1 MANFEQVSLTTPEL
15 DEMVMPP
22 AEPRTRR
29 ALALGASLAAG
40 LLLVGAAGAF
50 HFQGGHHIQAGL
62 ADFRRFNKAEDL
74 VRLDA
79 EVLGPVK
86 SVNCFLDNGQLI
98 FRTMAAILLLRNMP
112 TACEDLSTPENR
124 GACTVAFNGGFLNM
138 VLIATMIAAAVNDC
152 ANTVNVPAG
161 CTAITTGFMASLQ
174 VLPTGIGATIAN
186 CDTWWRET
194 KATAYGVTTTKAPF
208 FTTRTHKPIFTTR
221 APAEKN
227 FPTLIPAKWL
237 DMKEKAD
244 ARADALN
251 TYGTGMAFCMVDI
264 FQSMFFLGRAVM
276 TLMDSA
282 KWCTPTM
289 QTTSMGKEGC
299 AADILNF
306 LAAISNIANFL
317 ADAVPSCGQA
327 GDVSAARAAC
337 AAGII
342 LIPESIFAVAG
353 TAIGLP
359 DICPEGFENSPP
371 TPVPVMTGSAK
382 KAQEEEE

>member
-1 MANFEQVSLTTPEL
+1 MAQSEATMMLTPPEL
-15 DEMVMPP
+15 EIEDVMEDNVPQSQSQ
-22 AEPRTRR
+22 PRSRLSL
-29 ALALGASLAAG
+29 AAKAALGASLVVAG
-40 LLLVGAAGAF
+40 VVGAW
-50 HFQGGHHIQAGL
+50 QLQSGHQSAGL
-62 ADFRRFNKAEDL
+62 ADFRRFEVAKDGL
-74 VRLDA
+74 VKLDG
-79 EVLGPVK
+79 EMLDPVK
-86 SVNCFLDNGQLI
+86 GVNCFLDNGQLI
-98 FRTMAAILLLRNMP
+98 FRTMAAILLLRSMP
-112 TACEDLSTPENR
+112 EACADLSTPENR

-186 CDTWWRET
+186 CDTWWKET
-194 KATAYGVTTTKAPF
+194 KVNPYGVATTKAPF

-237 DMKEKAD
+237 EMKEKMD
-244 ARADALN
+244 ARADEKEAF
-251 TYGTGMAFCMVDI
+251 GVGIAFCMVDV
-264 FQSMFFLGRAVM
+264 FQSMLFLGRAVM
-276 TLMDSA
+276 TLLDSA

-289 QTTSMGKEGC
+289 QTTIMGKEGC

-327 GDVSAARAAC
+327 GDVSAAKAAC

-342 LIPESIFAVAG
+342 LIPEAIFAVAG
-353 TAIGLP
+353 TAIGIP
-359 DICPEGFENSPP
+359 DLCPSEYENSPP
-371 TPVPVMTGSAK
+371 TPVPIITEKV
-382 KAQEEEE
+382 

>member
-1 MANFEQVSLTTPEL
+1 MAQSEATMMLTPPEL
-15 DEMVMPP
+15 EIEDVMEDNVPQSQSQ
-22 AEPRTRR
+22 PRSRLSL
-29 ALALGASLAAG
+29 AAKAALGASLVVAG
-40 LLLVGAAGAF
+40 VVGAW
-50 HFQGGHHIQAGL
+50 QLQSGHQSAGL
-62 ADFRRFNKAEDL
+62 ADFRRFEVAKDGL
-74 VRLDA
+74 VKLDG
-79 EVLGPVK
+79 EMLDPVK
-86 SVNCFLDNGQLI
+86 GVNCFLDNGQLI
-98 FRTMAAILLLRNMP
+98 FRTMAAILLLRSMP
-112 TACEDLSTPENR
+112 EACADLSTPENR

-186 CDTWWRET
+186 CDTWWKET
-194 KATAYGVTTTKAPF
+194 KATAYGVTTKAPF
-208 FTTRTHKPIFTTR
+208 FTTRTHRPIFTTR

-289 QTTSMGKEGC
+289 QTTIMGKEGC

-342 LIPESIFAVAG
+342 LIPEAIFAVAG
-353 TAIGLP
+353 TAIGIP
-359 DICPEGFENSPP
+359 DLCPSEYENSPP
-371 TPVPVMTGSAK
+371 TPVPIITEKV
-382 KAQEEEE
+382 